1 MSEYVSFKCF
11 IINLTGSIDIKIY
24 NLLVLL
30 FLAKIYH
37 IDFRIRWEIKQNDLC
52 KLQFHDIFT
61 DSIFKGKIINE
72 FVREKDKTYYFNNHM
87 SLKQLMLSTI
97 PTNQINKDDNTY
109 NKIPVVIYD
118 YYVMNQY
125 DTLIPDVLY
134 WIVSK
139 TSYLD
144 EIRKIQKDLTLHA
157 NIQGFYNLYQHKR
170 KGKYVIG
177 VFISNKD
184 RSLDNYLTKMRDTVE
199 ELTSDTDVLY
209 YIGFDEMIFDKRE
222 ITSSQSYFKDE
233 FLDQVIYFNHMQGN
247 GNLYS
252 MMNLLC
258 FQDADM
264 LITSEYDIKNPSII
278 RMFTLMKNQTVK
290 CLQKKQ

>member
-1 MSEYVSFKCF
+1 
-11 IINLTGSIDIKIY
+11 
-24 NLLVLL
+24 
-30 FLAKIYH
+30 
-37 IDFRIRWEIKQNDLC
+37 
-52 KLQFHDIFT
+52 
-61 DSIFKGKIINE
+61 
-72 FVREKDKTYYFNNHM
+72 
-87 SLKQLMLSTI
+87 
-97 PTNQINKDDNTY
+97 
-109 NKIPVVIYD
+109 
-118 YYVMNQY
+118 
-125 DTLIPDVLY
+125 
-134 WIVSK
+134 
-139 TSYLD
+139 
-144 EIRKIQKDLTLHA
+144 
-157 NIQGFYNLYQHKR
+157 
-170 KGKYVIG
+170 
-177 VFISNKD
+177 
-184 RSLDNYLTKMRDTVE
+184 RDTVE